1 MKRIKQ
7 FLVFQAKLHSNNN
20 TYERERGREREKEIR
35 GGVHINNEFGQQARE
50 RYDCKCYTS

>member
-1 MKRIKQ
+1 MK
-7 FLVFQAKLHSNNN
+7 
-20 TYERERGREREKEIR
+20 ERGGEKDIR